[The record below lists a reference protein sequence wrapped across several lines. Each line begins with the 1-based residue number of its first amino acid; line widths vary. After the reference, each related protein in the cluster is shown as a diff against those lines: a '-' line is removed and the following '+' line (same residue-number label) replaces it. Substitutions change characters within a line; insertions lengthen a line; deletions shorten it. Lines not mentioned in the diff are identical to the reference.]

1 MVGDL
6 WPGLELRHLT
16 AFRAVARTGSFA
28 AAAKELGY
36 TQPAVSQQLAA
47 LERIVG
53 QRLVERS
60 SGRSSAVTTEAGQ
73 RLLAH
78 LDTVSARLATA
89 RSDLQALAD
98 GDAARLRV
106 GAFQSVSAR
115 ILPTLLQRLAEEEPT
130 VRVELE
136 EGQVDLE
143 LLDGLDEGRLD
154 VAFVMLPVDEGRFE
168 TVEVLVDPYYLVAAA
183 DGPFDVE
190 IASLAELK
198 GVPLVGYRSCRS
210 FDSVDSHLRA
220 AGVEPTFVFRTDDNF
235 AVKGL
240 VEAGIGVALI
250 PRLTLETI
258 GPDGLR
264 VQLVSDL
271 VPPRRIAVAWSRHR
285 ALLPAHEQFVA
296 ITREAAVAPALV
308 SGG

>member
-60 SGRSSAVTTEAGQ
+60 SGRSSAVATEAGR

-78 LDTVSARLATA
+78 LDAVSARLATA

-115 ILPTLLQRLAEEEPT
+115 ILPTLLQRLAEAAPT

-136 EGQVDLE
+136 EGQLDLE

-154 VAFVMLPVDEGRFE
+154 VAFVTLPLDEERFE
-168 TVEVLVDPYYLVAAA
+168 TVELLVDPYYLVGAAG
-183 DGPFDVE
+183 GPFDVE
-190 IASLAELK
+190 IASLGELK
-198 GVPLVGYRSCRS
+198 GVPLVGYRSCRT
-210 FDSVDSHLRA
+210 FDSIDSHLRA
-220 AGVEPTFVFRTDDNF
+220 AGVEPIFVFRTDDNF

-250 PRLTLETI
+250 PRLTLEAI
-258 GPDGLR
+258 GADGLR
-264 VQLVSDL
+264 AHPLDGL

-285 ALLPAHEQFVA
+285 ALLPA
-296 ITREAAVAPALV
+296 RAAAAAPALAAA
-308 SGG
+308 G

>member
-60 SGRSSAVTTEAGQ
+60 SGRSSAVATEAGR
-73 RLLAH
+73 RLLVH
-78 LDTVSARLATA
+78 LDAVSARLATA

-115 ILPTLLQRLAEEEPT
+115 ILPTLLQRLAEEEPA

-143 LLDGLDEGRLD
+143 LLDGLEEGRLD
-154 VAFVMLPVDEGRFE
+154 VAFVMLPVDEERFS
-168 TVEVLVDPYYLVAAA
+168 TVELLVDPYYVVGAA
-183 DGPFDVE
+183 DGPFEVE
-190 IASLAELK
+190 ISSLAELK

-210 FDSVDSHLRA
+210 FDSIDSHLRA
-220 AGVEPTFVFRTDDNF
+220 AGVEPSFVFRTDDNF

-258 GPDGLR
+258 GTDGVR
-264 VQLVSDL
+264 VHAVPDL
-271 VPPRRIAVAWSRHR
+271 VPPRRIALAWSRHR
-285 ALLPAHEQFVA
+285 SLLPAHELFVA
-296 ITREAAVAPALV
+296 LTRAAADAPALAAA
-308 SGG
+308 G